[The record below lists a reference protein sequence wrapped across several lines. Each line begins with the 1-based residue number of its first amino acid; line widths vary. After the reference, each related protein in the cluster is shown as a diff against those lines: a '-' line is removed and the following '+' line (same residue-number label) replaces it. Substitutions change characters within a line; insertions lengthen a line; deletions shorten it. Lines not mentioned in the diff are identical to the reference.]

1 MLIRDESF
9 IHIQGWMV
17 TRLGLKG
24 LELMVYA
31 CIHGFCNDGESDYHG
46 SRQYLADFCGTSVRN
61 ISRCLRSLLDRGLIV
76 QTYHSIDNSEVRYI
90 TIVNPSD
97 KLSLGVVTN
106 CHEGSDKMTQGSCQI
121 VTRVVTNCHE
131 GSDKLSPAIKD
142 DNKEDTKGETKD
154 DNKVCCDTKRT
165 RFQKPTLE
173 EVREYVNRNG
183 DPLVDP
189 ERFIDWHE
197 SNGWKVGRNS
207 PMKDWKAAVR
217 NWERMEKA
225 RRNHSGSGK
234 AESVSYMQNEYS
246 KEHLEQKEVDSM
258 RLLDQLLED
267 E

>member
-121 VTRVVTNCHE
+121 VTRVVTNCH
-131 GSDKLSPAIKD
+131 
-142 DNKEDTKGETKD
+142 
-154 DNKVCCDTKRT
+154 
-165 RFQKPTLE
+165 
-173 EVREYVNRNG
+173 
-183 DPLVDP
+183 
-189 ERFIDWHE
+189 
-197 SNGWKVGRNS
+197 
-207 PMKDWKAAVR
+207 
-217 NWERMEKA
+217 
-225 RRNHSGSGK
+225 
-234 AESVSYMQNEYS
+234 
-246 KEHLEQKEVDSM
+246 
-258 RLLDQLLED
+258 QLLRMIIKKILKVKLKMIIKCVVTQSAHASKNQPLKK
-267 E
+267 

>member
-1 MLIRDESF
+1 MLVRDDSF
-9 IHIQGWMV
+9 INVQGWMV

-24 LELMVYA
+24 IELLVYA
-31 CIHGFCNDGESDYHG
+31 CIHGFSHDDGTVFRG
-46 SRQYLADFCGTSVRN
+46 SRQYLAEFCGTSLSSIAR
-61 ISRCLRSLLDRGLIV
+61 SLRSLKDRGLIV
-76 QTYHSIDNSEVRYI
+76 QVHHSVDNSEVFYKAI
-90 TIVNPSD
+90 TDPSV
-97 KLSLGVVTN
+97 SVTQGVVSNCSEGSVKLTQGSCQNDTRVVSN
-106 CHEGSDKMTQGSCQI
+106 CHEGSVKMT
-121 VTRVVTNCHE
+121 R
-131 GSDKLSPAIKD
+131 AIKD
-142 DNKEDTKGETKD
+142 DNIADKLEHKLVDTI
-154 DNKVCCDTKRT
+154 VCSAQKLT

-173 EVREYVNRNG
+173 EVKEYANRNG
-183 DPLVDP
+183 DPLIDP